1 MQLKILVNPTV
12 GMLLDIQLR
21 NEMMVIKMMVMDV
34 MNIELL
40 KTDMLVLEDQ
50 LQHQIIAF
58 FVHQLEEVYQ
68 LIKEVE
74 NLGEEMDSN
83 KNLSNEKMV
92 M

>member
-40 KTDMLVLEDQ
+40 KRDMLALEDQ
-50 LQHQIIAF
+50 LPAQIHAL
-58 FVHQLEEVYQ
+58 FVLQ
-68 LIKEVE
+68 
-74 NLGEEMDSN
+74 
-83 KNLSNEKMV
+83 
-92 M
+92 